1 MDSDNDPNNLGRRRS
16 DRTGAREIVSFRLAG
31 QDFCIDIMNIREIRS
46 WSPPTSLP
54 HAPAY
59 VRGLINL
66 RGAVLPIIDLADRL
80 GLPSGEATERNV
92 IIVAIVDAQVV
103 GLVVDGVSDILTV
116 REEHLQ
122 PTPAFGTDASEA
134 CVQGIVAIDSRM
146 IRLLDLR
153 RVFPGSIG
161 AAA

>member
-1 MDSDNDPNNLGRRRS
+1 MHSEHDPNNLGRRS
-16 DRTGAREIVSFRLAG
+16 DTTGAREIVSFRLAE

-46 WSPPTSLP
+46 WNPPTSLP
-54 HAPAY
+54 HAPPY

-66 RGAVLPIIDLADRL
+66 RGSVLPIIDLADRL
-80 GLPSGEATERNV
+80 GLPSVEATERNV
-92 IIVAIVDAQVV
+92 IIVAIVDQQVV

-116 REEHLQ
+116 REEDLQ
-122 PTPAFGTDASEA
+122 ATPSFGTDASQA
-134 CVQGIVAIDSRM
+134 YVQGIVAIDSRM

-161 AAA
+161 EAA